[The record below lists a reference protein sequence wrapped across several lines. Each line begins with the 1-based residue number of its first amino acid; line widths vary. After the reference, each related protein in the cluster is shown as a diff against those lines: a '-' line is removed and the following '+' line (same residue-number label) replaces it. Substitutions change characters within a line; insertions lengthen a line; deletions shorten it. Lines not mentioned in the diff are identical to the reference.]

1 MNTNHQVVSAFLDDE
16 PFEPQA
22 LADALA
28 DPAGRELLIDF
39 VLLRHVA
46 ESEESAAVVT
56 PAPAL
61 RSKRP
66 VYLVAA
72 AAVVVAL
79 LGGYQLGQRQS
90 ATDDSL
96 RPPAATRVVQSEPV
110 WQELG
115 GVK

>member
-1 MNTNHQVVSAFLDDE
+1 MNTDQEVISAFLDDE

-22 LADALA
+22 LAEALA
-28 DPAGRELLIDF
+28 DPASRELLIDF

-46 ESEESAAVVT
+46 QSEESASVVT
-56 PAPAL
+56 PTPAL

-66 VYLVAA
+66 LYLVAA
-72 AAVVVAL
+72 AAAVVAL

-90 ATDDSL
+90 TNDSP

-115 GVK
+115 GVR

>member
-1 MNTNHQVVSAFLDDE
+1 MNTNHEVISAFLDDE

-22 LADALA
+22 LAEALA

-46 ESEESAAVVT
+46 ESEESANVVT
-56 PAPAL
+56 PTPAL

-90 ATDDSL
+90 TDDSP

-115 GVK
+115 GVR

>member
-1 MNTNHQVVSAFLDDE
+1 MNTNHEVISAFLDEE

-22 LADALA
+22 LAEALA

-46 ESEESAAVVT
+46 ESEESTNVVT
-56 PAPAL
+56 PSPAV

-72 AAVVVAL
+72 AAVMVAL

-90 ATDDSL
+90 TGDSL

-115 GVK
+115 GVR

>member
-1 MNTNHQVVSAFLDDE
+1 MNTNHEVVSAFLDDE

-28 DPAGRELLIDF
+28 DPACRTLLIDF
-39 VLLRHVA
+39 ILLRHVA
-46 ESEESAAVVT
+46 QADDPARIATPT
-56 PAPAL
+56 PAP
-61 RSKRP
+61 RP
-66 VYLVAA
+66 NRPFYLVAA
-72 AAVVVAL
+72 AAAVVAL

-90 ATDDSL
+90 TGDSP

-115 GVK
+115 GAR

>member
-1 MNTNHQVVSAFLDDE
+1 MTTNHEVISAFLDDE

-28 DPAGRELLIDF
+28 DPAGRDLLIDF

-46 ESEESAAVVT
+46 QPQESAAVT
-56 PAPAL
+56 PRVPPL

-66 VYLVAA
+66 FYLAAA

-79 LGGYQLGQRQS
+79 LGGYQLGQRQ
-90 ATDDSL
+90 ATDESP
-96 RPPAATRVVQSEPV
+96 RPPQATRVVQSAPV

-115 GVK
+115 GAK

>member
-1 MNTNHQVVSAFLDDE
+1 MPTNPEVISAFLDDE

-28 DPAGRELLIDF
+28 DPANRELLIDF

-46 ESEESAAVVT
+46 QSDESPAVVMPT
-56 PAPAL
+56 PAP
-61 RSKRP
+61 RSDRRL
-66 VYLVAA
+66 YLVAA
-72 AAVVVAL
+72 AAAVVAL

-90 ATDDSL
+90 ADVSA
-96 RPPAATRVVQSEPV
+96 RPPEATRIVQSEPV

-115 GVK
+115 SVR

>member
-1 MNTNHQVVSAFLDDE
+1 MNINHEVISAFLDDE

-22 LADALA
+22 LAEALA

-46 ESEESAAVVT
+46 QSGESARIVT
-56 PAPAL
+56 PTPAL
-61 RSKRP
+61 RPKRP
-66 VYLVAA
+66 LYLVAA
-72 AAVVVAL
+72 AAAVVAL

-90 ATDDSL
+90 TDDSP

-115 GVK
+115 GVR